1 MGTYI
6 ETMSRE
12 LIIQEADMSDDKTIQ
27 AEAAAFR
34 RLVEHL
40 RKRTDVQNID
50 LMNQAGFCRNC
61 LSKWYHAALTDLG
74 AEREYEESRSEIY
87 GMPYNEWKKRYHT
100 EPTAEQQAEFLR
112 SQSQANH

>member
-34 RLVEHL
+34 RLVEH
-40 RKRTDVQNID
+40 VQNID